1 MIFMLSGLL
10 SAAILGKEHNL
21 KLRFTK
27 SNLSLINLMNFFVLD
42 HPMYIN
48 ALGLTLKT
56 SYSIPIFNVWNNKF
70 ESFQVPVWNGE

>member
-10 SAAILGKEHNL
+10 SAAILGKENNL

-27 SNLSLINLMNFFVLD
+27 SNHGMNLFVLD
-42 HPMYIN
+42 HPMYIK
-48 ALGLTLKT
+48 ALGLTLET
-56 SYSIPIFNVWNNKF
+56 SCSKPIFNVWNNKF